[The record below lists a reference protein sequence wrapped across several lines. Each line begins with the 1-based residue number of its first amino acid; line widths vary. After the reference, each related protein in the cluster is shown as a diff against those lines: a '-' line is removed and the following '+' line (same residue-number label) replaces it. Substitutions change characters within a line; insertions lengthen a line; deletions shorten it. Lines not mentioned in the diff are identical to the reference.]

1 MIAPKDE
8 LTALLTLGRIEGLG
22 PAKARTLYEKV
33 GSALEIFR
41 NYRNLNDILPGV
53 TQRLT
58 QALDDSGSLY
68 AAEKERQ
75 FIEEKHI
82 RYLTIEDSGYPAR
95 LRECGDAPLL
105 LFGLGEMN
113 LNATHTVAIVGTR
126 RASVYGRQLTERFVK
141 ELSAICPDT
150 LIISGLAYGID
161 IAAHI
166 AAVQNG
172 IQTVGVLAHG
182 LDKIYPASH
191 RSTAK
196 QMLACGGLLT
206 EFTSGTTPFPQNFVR
221 RNRIV
226 AGMSDAVVVIET
238 PTKGGSLITAELAE
252 SYCRSCFAF
261 PGSVGDEMSAGCNEL
276 IRSNRAGLIQSA
288 ADFAKDMG
296 WIGTVPSKPLQQ
308 ELFTDLTENQQ
319 KVFDLLK
326 KSPKGQLLNNLVVM
340 CNITV
345 GEMISVLF
353 DLEMK
358 GLIRSHPGC
367 LYTINY

>member
-8 LTALLTLGRIEGLG
+8 LTALLTLGKIEGLG
-22 PAKARTLYEKV
+22 PAKVRTLYEQV

-41 NYRNLNDILPGV
+41 NHRNLNDIIPGV

-58 QALDDSGSLY
+58 QALDDSGSLF

-75 FIEEKHI
+75 FIEEKRI
-82 RYLTIEDSGYPAR
+82 RCLSIEDSDYPAR

-105 LFGLGEMN
+105 LFGLGNFN
-113 LNATHTVAIVGTR
+113 LNARHTVAIVGTR
-126 RASVYGRQLTERFVK
+126 RSTVYGKQLTEKFVS
-141 ELSAICPDT
+141 ELTALCPDT
-150 LIISGLAYGID
+150 LIVSGLAYGID
-161 IAAHI
+161 IAAHK

-172 IQTVGVLAHG
+172 MQTVGVLAHG
-182 LDKIYPASH
+182 LDMVYPASH

-196 QMLACGGLLT
+196 QMLGNGGLLT

-226 AGMSDAVVVIET
+226 AGISDAVVVIES
-238 PTKGGSLITAELAE
+238 PSKGGSLITAELAE

-261 PGSVGDEMSAGCNEL
+261 PGCVGDEMSAGCNEL

-296 WIGTVPSKPLQQ
+296 WSDCNSSKPVQQ
-308 ELFTDLTENQQ
+308 ELFPDLTDTQRKIME
-319 KVFDLLK
+319 LLSK
-326 KSPKGQLLNNLVVM
+326 APKGLQLNNLVVACDIPAGNM
-340 CNITV
+340 MSI
-345 GEMISVLF
+345 LF

-358 GLIRSHPGC
+358 GLVRSRPGC
-367 LYTINY
+367 LYTTT